1 MHACMYVF
9 MYVYMYVLHTGNT
22 WIFYSSHRM
31 LEYILAEMLNETK
44 FSIKYTL
51 KEINETL
58 RYSPLQANSQSC
70 SVKKLFSFAK
80 QPPYLNSSHVL
91 VSEL

>member
-1 MHACMYVF
+1 
-9 MYVYMYVLHTGNT
+9 MYVLHTGNT
-22 WIFYSSHRM
+22 WNAYSSHRM

-44 FSIKYTL
+44 VSIKCTL
-51 KEINETL
+51 KETL

-80 QPPYLNSSHVL
+80 QPPYSNSSHVL